1 MRILLIEDDTQMN
14 EALKIFF
21 RKEGYTILQA
31 YNAKE
36 AEQCLNKEPDV
47 IIADIGL
54 PGTSGIDFCKKL
66 LKYKEIP
73 VIFLTAKDD
82 EEDILEGYEAGC
94 QEYVTKPVS
103 PKVLLKKIEVILK
116 RSGSGNIIEYK
127 DLRIDFDKRK
137 VWNCDREIKLTV
149 KEWKV
154 LSILAANRGNI
165 VTKEMLLEKIWDAD
179 NNFVDDHALTVV
191 INRLRKKIESD
202 LSSPVFIKNIFGV
215 GYTFGE

>member
-1 MRILLIEDDTQMN
+1 MRILLVEDDAQMN

-21 RKEGYTILQA
+21 CKAGYTVLQA
-31 YNAKE
+31 YDAKE
-36 AEQCLNKEPDV
+36 AEQYLSKELDV

-54 PGTSGIDFCKKL
+54 PGASGIDFCKKL
-66 LKYKEIP
+66 LRYKRIP

-103 PKVLLKKIEVILK
+103 PKILLKKMEVILK
-116 RSGSGNIIEYK
+116 RSGSGNIMEYK

-137 VWNCDREIKLTV
+137 VWNCEKEIKLTG

-154 LSILAANRGNI
+154 LFTLAANRGNI
-165 VTKEMLLEKIWDAD
+165 VTKDTLLEKIWDAD

-191 INRLRKKIESD
+191 INRLRKKIEQNPSA
-202 LSSPVFIKNIFGV
+202 PVYIKNVFGV
-215 GYTFGE
+215 GYAFGE

>member
-1 MRILLIEDDTQMN
+1 MRILLVEEDAQMN

-21 RKEGYTILQA
+21 CKAGYTVLQA

-36 AEQCLNKEPDV
+36 AEQCLNKEPDI

-66 LKYKEIP
+66 LKYKTIP

-82 EEDILEGYEAGC
+82 EEDIMKGYEAGC

-103 PKVLLKKIEVILK
+103 PKILLKKIEVILK
-116 RSGSGNIIEYK
+116 RSGLENIMEYK

-137 VWNCDREIKLTV
+137 VWNCEKEIKLTV

-165 VTKEMLLEKIWDAD
+165 VTKEILLEKIWDAD
-179 NNFVDDHALTVV
+179 NNFVDDHALTVG
-191 INRLRKKIESD
+191 INRLRKKIEQNPST
-202 LSSPVFIKNIFGV
+202 PVYIKNVFGV

>member
-1 MRILLIEDDTQMN
+1 MRILLIEDDIRMN
-14 EALKIFF
+14 EALSIFF
-21 RKEGYTILQA
+21 RKEGYTVLQA

-36 AEQCLNKEPDV
+36 AEWCMDKQPDV

-103 PKVLLKKIEVILK
+103 PKVLLKKVEVILK
-116 RSGSGNIIEYK
+116 RSGSGNILEYK

-137 VWNCDREIKLTV
+137 VWNCDREIRLTV
-149 KEWKV
+149 KEWNV
-154 LSILAANRGNI
+154 LSILAANRGSI

-191 INRLRKKIESD
+191 INRLRKKIEPD
-202 LSSPVFIKNIFGV
+202 LSGPVYIKNVFGV

>member
-1 MRILLIEDDTQMN
+1 MRILLIEDDIRMN
-14 EALKIFF
+14 EALSIFF
-21 RKEGYTILQA
+21 RKEGYTVLQA

-36 AEQCLNKEPDV
+36 AEWCMDKQPDV

-82 EEDILEGYEAGC
+82 EDDILEGYEAGC

-103 PKVLLKKIEVILK
+103 PKVLLKKVEVILK
-116 RSGSGNIIEYK
+116 RSGSGNILEYK

-137 VWNCDREIKLTV
+137 VWNCDREIRLTV
-149 KEWKV
+149 KEWNV
-154 LSILAANRGNI
+154 LSILAANRGSI

-191 INRLRKKIESD
+191 INRLRKKIEPD
-202 LSSPVFIKNIFGV
+202 LSGPVYIKNVFGV

>member
-1 MRILLIEDDTQMN
+1 MRILLVEDDAQMN

-21 RKEGYTILQA
+21 CKAGYTVLQA

-36 AEQCLNKEPDV
+36 VEQCLNKEPDI

-66 LKYKEIP
+66 LKYKTIP

-82 EEDILEGYEAGC
+82 EEDIMKGYEAGC

-103 PKVLLKKIEVILK
+103 PKILLKKIEVILK
-116 RSGSGNIIEYK
+116 RSGLENIMEYK

-137 VWNCDREIKLTV
+137 VWNCEKEIKLTV

-165 VTKEMLLEKIWDAD
+165 VTKEILLEKIWDAD
-179 NNFVDDHALTVV
+179 NNFVDDHALTVG
-191 INRLRKKIESD
+191 INRLRKKIEQNPST
-202 LSSPVFIKNIFGV
+202 PVYIKNVFGV